1 MNILMIY
8 IVGLD
13 DFLLSYTTFI
23 PVYSNSI

>member
-13 DFLLSYTTFI
+13 GFLFSHTTFI
-23 PVYSNSI
+23 PIYSIY